1 MKNAVQAVLYGPGC
15 GMPYRLR
22 SPFLFNNMK
31 FRKLSVR
38 HLFMVQ

>member
-1 MKNAVQAVLYGPGC
+1 MKNAVQAVLYGLGC

-22 SPFLFNNMK
+22 SPFLFNMK

-38 HLFMVQ
+38 RLFMVQ